1 MVKSFSCF
9 YYFLTL
15 QKLLNSVKSLLYCTF
30 QQISAKNDKERH
42 PMNLLRKKSIQMLL
56 NEAGR
61 KGTSLKKD
69 LGAFDLTMLGIGAI
83 IGTGIFVLTGV
94 AAAEHAGPALVLS
107 FILSGLACVFAAL
120 CYAEFASTVPV
131 SGSAYTYSYAAF
143 GELIAWILGW
153 DLILEYGVASSAVAV
168 GWSGYFQG
176 LLSGF
181 GIELPKALTNAYDPA
196 KGTII
201 DLPAI
206 CIILLIT
213 FLLNLGVKKSARFN
227 AIMVVIKVAVVLL
240 FLAVGVWYVKPDNW
254 SPFMPFGF
262 SGVATGAATVFF
274 AYIGFDAVST
284 AAEEVRNPQRNMPIG
299 IIASLFICT
308 LLYIAVSLVLTGIVP
323 YDQLNVKNPVAFALS
338 YIHQDWVAGF
348 ISLGAIAGIT
358 TVLLV
363 MLYGQTR
370 LFYAISRDGL
380 LPKVFSKVNPT
391 RQVPYVNTWL
401 TGIIVAFFAGVVP
414 LNKLAEL
421 TNIGTLFAFI
431 TVSIGVLILRKTQ
444 PDLKRAFRVPMVPVI
459 PLLAVAFCG
468 YLVLQLPKT
477 TWIGFVSWLLIGL
490 VIYFVYGRKH
500 STLNNAKE
508 TTVEKA
514 G

>member
-1 MVKSFSCF
+1 
-9 YYFLTL
+9 
-15 QKLLNSVKSLLYCTF
+15 
-30 QQISAKNDKERH
+30 
-42 PMNLLRKKSIQMLL
+42 MNLFRKKPIQALL
-56 NEAGR
+56 NESGVKGASLR
-61 KGTSLKKD
+61 KELS
-69 LGAFDLTMLGIGAI
+69 AFDLTMLGIGAI

-107 FILSGLACVFAAL
+107 FALSALACVFAAL

-153 DLILEYGVASSAVAV
+153 DLILEYGVASSAVAA

-176 LLSGF
+176 LLAGF
-181 GIELPKALTNAYDPA
+181 GIELPKALTSAYDPE

-206 CIILLIT
+206 FIVLFITILL
-213 FLLNLGVKKSARFN
+213 NMGAKKSARFN
-227 AIMVVIKVAVVLL
+227 AIIVFVKVAVILL
-240 FLAVGVWYVKPDNW
+240 FLAVGVWYVKPENW
-254 SPFMPFGF
+254 TPFMPYGF
-262 SGVATGAATVFF
+262 AGVATGAATVFF

-299 IIASLFICT
+299 IIVSLLVCT

-338 YIHQDWVAGF
+338 YIQQDWVAGF

-380 LPKVFSKVNPT
+380 LPKVFARISPT
-391 RQVPYVNTWL
+391 RQIPYVNTWL
-401 TGIIVAFFAGVVP
+401 TGAAVSVFAGVIP

-431 TVSIGVLILRKTQ
+431 TVSIGVLVLRKTQ
-444 PDLKRAFRVPMVPVI
+444 PDLKRAFRVPFVPFVPI
-459 PLLAVAFCG
+459 LAVLFCG
-468 YLVLQLPKT
+468 YLVLQLPAT

-490 VIYFVYGRKH
+490 VIYFAYGRKH
-500 STLNNAKE
+500 SVLNE
-508 TTVEKA
+508 TAESEEKV

>member
-1 MVKSFSCF
+1 M
-9 YYFLTL
+9 
-15 QKLLNSVKSLLYCTF
+15 SLF
-30 QQISAKNDKERH
+30 
-42 PMNLLRKKSIQMLL
+42 RKKSIDVLL
-56 NEAGR
+56 KEAGG
-61 KGTSLKKD
+61 KGASLKKS
-69 LGAFDLTMLGIGAI
+69 LSAFDLTMLGVGAI

-94 AAAEHAGPALVLS
+94 AAAEHAGPALVIS

-153 DLILEYGVASSAVAV
+153 DLILEYGVASSAVAA

-176 LLSGF
+176 LLAGF
-181 GIELPKALTNAYDPA
+181 GIELPKALTSAYDPA
-196 KGTII
+196 KGTFI

-206 CIILLIT
+206 LIVLLIV
-213 FLLNLGVKKSARFN
+213 LLLTRGVKESARFN
-227 AIMVVIKVAVVLL
+227 AVMVIIKVAVVLL
-240 FLAVGVWYVKPDNW
+240 FLAVGAWYVKPDNW
-254 SPFMPFGF
+254 TPFMPYGF

-284 AAEEVRNPQRNMPIG
+284 AAEEVRNPQRDMPIG
-299 IIASLFICT
+299 IIASLLICT
-308 LLYIAVSLVLTGIVP
+308 ALYIVVSLVLTGIVP
-323 YDQLNVKNPVAFALS
+323 YDQLNVKNPVAFALN

-348 ISLGAIAGIT
+348 ISLGAITGIT

-363 MLYGQTR
+363 MMYGQTR

-380 LPKVFSKVNPT
+380 LPKVFSRVSQQK
-391 RQVPYVNTWL
+391 QVPYVNTWL
-401 TGIIVAFFAGVVP
+401 TGLIVAFFAGVVP

-431 TVSIGVLILRKTQ
+431 TVSIGVLVLRRTQ
-444 PDLKRAFRVPMVPVI
+444 PDLKRAFKTPLVPWV

-468 YLVLQLPKT
+468 YLVLQLPAT
-477 TWIGFVSWLLIGL
+477 TWIGFGSWLIIGL
-490 VIYFVYGRKH
+490 VIYFAYGRRH
-500 STLNNAKE
+500 STLNGPAEAN
-508 TTVEKA
+508 EKVS
-514 G
+514 

>member
-1 MVKSFSCF
+1 
-9 YYFLTL
+9 
-15 QKLLNSVKSLLYCTF
+15 
-30 QQISAKNDKERH
+30 
-42 PMNLLRKKSIQMLL
+42 MNLFRKKSIDALL
-56 NEAGR
+56 REAEG
-61 KGTSLKKD
+61 KGASLKKE

-176 LLSGF
+176 LLAGF

-196 KGTII
+196 KGTFI

-206 CIILLIT
+206 LVVLFIT
-213 FLLNLGVKKSARFN
+213 FLLTRGVRKSARFN
-227 AIMVVIKVAVVLL
+227 AVMVIIKVAVVLL
-240 FLAVGVWYVKPDNW
+240 FLAVGVWYVKPENW
-254 SPFMPFGF
+254 TPFMPYGF

-284 AAEEVRNPQRNMPIG
+284 AAEEVKNPQRNMPIG
-299 IIASLFICT
+299 IIASLLICT

-323 YDQLNVKNPVAFALS
+323 YDQLGVKNPVAFALN
-338 YIHQDWVAGF
+338 YIQQDWVAGF
-348 ISLGAIAGIT
+348 ISLGAITGIT

-363 MLYGQTR
+363 MMYGQTR

-380 LPKVFSKVNPT
+380 LPKVFSRVSPV
-391 RQVPYVNTWL
+391 RQVPFVNTWL
-401 TGIIVAFFAGVVP
+401 TGLLVAFFAGVVP

-431 TVSIGVLILRKTQ
+431 VVSAGVLVLRKTQ
-444 PDLKRAFRVPMVPVI
+444 PDLKRAFKTPLVPLV

-468 YLVLQLPKT
+468 YLVLQLPLT
-477 TWIGFVSWLLIGL
+477 TWIGFVTWLLVGL
-490 VIYFVYGRKH
+490 VIYFIYGRKH
-500 STLNNAKE
+500 STLN
-508 TTVEKA
+508 EKA
-514 G
+514 SASE